1 MLYAYYTKTTGSF
14 NISVGL
20 YFFYSKL
27 YKYIYKYPQKIDRYQ
42 CTYQCTNKTKE
53 DKIYIKTI
61 LYQIQS
67 NYIITKHD
75 F

>member
-1 MLYAYYTKTTGSF
+1 MIIIIIR
-14 NISVGL
+14 NI
-20 YFFYSKL
+20 
-27 YKYIYKYPQKIDRYQ
+27 YIYINTQQKIDRYQ